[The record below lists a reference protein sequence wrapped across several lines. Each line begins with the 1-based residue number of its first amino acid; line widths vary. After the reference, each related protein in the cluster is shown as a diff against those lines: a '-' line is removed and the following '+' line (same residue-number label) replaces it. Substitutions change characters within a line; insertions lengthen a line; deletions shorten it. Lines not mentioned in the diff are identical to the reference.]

1 MSATNFNMRLD
12 DDLRNR
18 AFPVLERYGLSP
30 AQAFK
35 LFLNQIAE
43 TNVVPISFDW
53 HKRVESS
60 STATLTAKAKAKL
73 EQSAKEVESGDYT
86 LYKTPEQA
94 MQAML
99 ELADGR

>member
-1 MSATNFNMRLD
+1 MTATNFNMRLD

-43 TNVVPISFDW
+43 TKAVPLSFDW
-53 HKRVESS
+53 DRPQIN
-60 STATLTAKAKAKL
+60 AKTQAKL
-73 EQSAKEVESGDYT
+73 NKSAKEVANGDYT
-86 LYKTPEQA
+86 LYKNPEQA

-99 ELADGR
+99 EIAGE